1 MKDIFPENEVVHQAS
16 PEWLGRQ
23 RFDIFI
29 PELKL
34 AIEYQ
39 GQQHYKPISLFGGE
53 EGFLQTQKRDKL
65 KFKLCAENGTKLIYF
80 RYDEQITRKLI
91 ETRIKKP
98 LSEKLKS
105 K

>member
-1 MKDIFPENEVVHQAS
+1 MAKALFSNKEVIHQAS

-23 RFDIFI
+23 RLDIFI

-65 KFKLCAENGTKLIYF
+65 KSKLCAENGISLVF
-80 RYDEQITRKLI
+80 FQYDETITRKLV
-91 ETRIKKP
+91 ETRIKRALTGQK
-98 LSEKLKS
+98 
-105 K
+105 